1 MNTINPLK
9 DELASTISSCRK
21 LEKRVGECQKEVEL
35 ERETQRVLEK
45 QHISK
50 VSGCICAMFFSP
62 SLLLLLIVELVL
74 IANHVI

>member
-9 DELASTISSCRK
+9 EELASTITSCRK

-35 ERETQRVLEK
+35 EKETQRVLER

-50 VSGCICAMFFSP
+50 VSRCICKMF
-62 SLLLLLIVELVL
+62 VTLV
-74 IANHVI
+74 IAVYS